1 MNKNSWSKRLL
12 RYAGVPLVIA
22 LILYMIW
29 DAANGWGFWEI
40 SAGIGLML
48 VIGAML
54 YLKQMENVSE
64 KTVSQRIRA
73 EYSSELQP
81 QVFEIYEHL
90 KIKELEGLF
99 LKILDDANGDLGKV
113 RRLASVA
120 ESVGWGAFLENH
132 W

>member
-1 MNKNSWSKRLL
+1 MNKTRWSKRLL
-12 RYAGVPLVIA
+12 NYVGILLVIV
-22 LILYMIW
+22 LVVSLLLG
-29 DAANGWGFWEI
+29 NSEI
-40 SAGIGLML
+40 FTGIGLIL

-64 KTVSQRIRA
+64 KAVSQKIKA

-81 QVFEIYEHL
+81 RVFEIYEHL

-99 LKILDDANGDLGKV
+99 LKILDDAKGDLNQVKK
-113 RRLASVA
+113 LAAVA
-120 ESVGWGAFLENH
+120 EGVGWKAFLENR